1 MYFLDHVRLE
11 AVKGKGIEVSNSKHS
26 NNDKDK

>member
-11 AVKGKGIEVSNSKHS
+11 AVNGKGVEVSNSRHS